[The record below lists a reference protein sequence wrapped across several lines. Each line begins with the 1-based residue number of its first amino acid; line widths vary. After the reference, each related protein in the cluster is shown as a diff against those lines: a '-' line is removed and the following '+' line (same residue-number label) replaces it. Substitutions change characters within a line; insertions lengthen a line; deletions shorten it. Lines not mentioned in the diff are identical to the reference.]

1 MLPLHGR
8 QELGVWET
16 FHLPDS
22 PVGWLLFSP
31 FLWMRTLRLGEADQ
45 ISQSPDGKTP
55 LALDGST
62 APGAEL
68 LGLFL
73 LGPGPLTGGMGAVGG
88 PWAGQQSRDSSEP

>member
-1 MLPLHGR
+1 
-8 QELGVWET
+8 
-16 FHLPDS
+16 
-22 PVGWLLFSP
+22 
-31 FLWMRTLRLGEADQ
+31 MRTLRLGEADQ

-88 PWAGQQSRDSSEP
+88 PWACLLYTSDAADDWLVV